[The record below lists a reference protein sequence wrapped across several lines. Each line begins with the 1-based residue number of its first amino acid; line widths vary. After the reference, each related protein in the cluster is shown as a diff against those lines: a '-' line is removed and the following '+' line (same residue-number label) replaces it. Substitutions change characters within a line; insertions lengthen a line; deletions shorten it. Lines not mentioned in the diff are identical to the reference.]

1 MVFFVIFKVK
11 KNKDNTSYKKQYLDV
26 ITNKTFMGDYKAEI
40 DDIWKTI
47 FSAAYEESEK
57 KLIVSFGVVIE
68 NEVYVNP
75 KSMFHQSNTLK

>member
-1 MVFFVIFKVK
+1 
-11 KNKDNTSYKKQYLDV
+11 
-26 ITNKTFMGDYKAEI
+26 MGDYKAEI
-40 DDIWKTI
+40 DDIGKTI

-68 NEVYVNP
+68 NEVYVDP